1 MADYDNTN
9 RFALF
14 KNDRKRDDKDADYT
28 GSVNIE
34 GVEYWLNGWIKE
46 GAKGKFFSGTVKPKQ
61 GGQRQA
67 PISQRAQATIRKPDP
82 ISSGRQSYSGDDMDD
97 SIPF

>member
-1 MADYDNTN
+1 MTQYDNTN

-14 KNDRKRDDKDADYT
+14 KNNNKRDDRDADYT

-34 GVEYWLNGWIKE
+34 GREFWLNGWIKE
-46 GAKGKFFSGTVKPKQ
+46 GAKGKFFSGTVKPKA
-61 GGQRQA
+61 A
-67 PISQRAQATIRKPDP
+67 PAAEQSISQRAMPKGPARDQFT
-82 ISSGRQSYSGDDMDD
+82 SGLRNDDLDD